1 MEKKKKLSIIIAI
14 VLIVIIILALVIS
27 NHEKIIPAKETLNI
41 LSGSENRI
49 LEPILQKFEDENNID
64 INMTYEGSV
73 DIMQELQNG
82 ASQYLD

>member
-1 MEKKKKLSIIIAI
+1 MEKKKNLSIIIAI

-49 LEPILQKFEDENNID
+49 LEPILQKFEDELVNIESD
-64 INMTYEGSV
+64 LKNKLTV
-73 DIMQELQNG
+73 AKQ
-82 ASQYLD
+82 

>member
-49 LEPILQKFEDENNID
+49 LEPILQKFEDELVNIESD
-64 INMTYEGSV
+64 LKNKLTV
-73 DIMQELQNG
+73 AKQ
-82 ASQYLD
+82 